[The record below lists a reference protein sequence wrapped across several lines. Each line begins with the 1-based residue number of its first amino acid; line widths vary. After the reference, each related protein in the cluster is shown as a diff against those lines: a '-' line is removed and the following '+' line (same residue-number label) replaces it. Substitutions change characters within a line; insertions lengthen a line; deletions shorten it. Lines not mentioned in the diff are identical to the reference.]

1 MIEEDIFEEIDME
14 MEGAVDA
21 LKRDFKTLRTGK
33 VSTAILDN
41 VRVDYYGALTAL
53 SQVATVLAIDA
64 TTISVSPWEKNILHD
79 VEKAIQV
86 ANIGANPNNDGDI
99 IKLFFP
105 AMTIEQRTE
114 IAKQAKT
121 KAENAKV
128 SVRNHRKAGNDS
140 IKKLEKAK
148 DITEDDSRS
157 GQERVQ
163 KLTDKYITMIE
174 TTLSDKEKE
183 ILSV

>member
-1 MIEEDIFEEIDME
+1 
-14 MEGAVDA
+14 
-21 LKRDFKTLRTGK
+21 
-33 VSTAILDN
+33 
-41 VRVDYYGALTAL
+41 
-53 SQVATVLAIDA
+53 
-64 TTISVSPWEKNILHD
+64 
-79 VEKAIQV
+79 
-86 ANIGANPNNDGDI
+86 
-99 IKLFFP
+99 
-105 AMTIEQRTE
+105 MTIEQRTE